1 MHTPPS
7 RRLISAISQSGSLEG
22 NHYAPVTSGLS
33 IVNQLRPS
41 EIALYILWKP
51 LLRTSIGVKKEKG
64 QVNGRTFVKRM
75 REVRKE
81 KWDKNKIGASPR
93 RELVRLPELFG
104 RTCKQQKSRPQI
116 TPDFFPI
123 IIAIIFIIITI
134 IIIISIAIV
143 IIIVTSYSS
152 LCPLC

>member
-1 MHTPPS
+1 MKAS
-7 RRLISAISQSGSLEG
+7 SKNFYWR
-22 NHYAPVTSGLS
+22 
-33 IVNQLRPS
+33 
-41 EIALYILWKP
+41 
-51 LLRTSIGVKKEKG
+51 KKDKG
-64 QVNGRTFVKRM
+64 KVNGRTFVKNM

-81 KWDKNKIGASPR
+81 KRDKNKIGASPR

-123 IIAIIFIIITI
+123 IIAIIFLII